1 MIAILRESTVN
12 SAKKDLISLGVPEEK
27 ICWID
32 KQYTCSPELL
42 LQEAVYEGKN
52 VLKEM
57 DYECKKEK

>member
-1 MIAILRESTVN
+1 LSW
-12 SAKKDLISLGVPEEK
+12 GVPKKK

-42 LQEAVYEGKN
+42 LQKAVYEGKN